1 MQAMDGYNGKRMKL
15 LPRPVRVQILI
26 LLSVAALLGGCSG
39 KDVEHTENSES
50 AGDASSSVR
59 FSEHLIMDGYAYP
72 YGIWASDLD
81 GDGDL
86 DLTSADYTPNND
98 LYWFENDGSG
108 EFNHHFIQKDDPER
122 LERHMVGDINHDN
135 RPDVVIVKNLYGH
148 LLWFQ
153 NPGETKIHDL
163 WRRHVITTELAGAY
177 SVALSDLD
185 ADGDL
190 DVAASSWRMG
200 NQFAWFENPG
210 TVCWPPDGR
219 TQRCYEEGREWT
231 KHLIEANISETRCI
245 RIADVDGDGDE
256 DLLGTA
262 PGAGLV
268 LWYENSGNP
277 KSEPWG
283 RHVIDSP
290 FRPMHGDPIDLDG
303 DGDPDF
309 VLALGMGQSPA
320 RKPGGQVVWYEND
333 TSSGKGAWTR
343 HLILESLPSAF
354 EAVAG
359 DLDGDGDV
367 DVAATAWGDSGQVV
381 WLENP
386 GDPRGRWSHHPLKTS
401 WPMANMLLL
410 ADLDGDQ
417 DLDVAAVAEHGSY
430 EFRWWRNEGSSPA
443 KSD

>member
-1 MQAMDGYNGKRMKL
+1 MQAIDKYNDRELRALSRPIGRRIL
-15 LPRPVRVQILI
+15 L
-26 LLSVAALLGGCSG
+26 LLSVAALLGSCSA
-39 KDVEHTENSES
+39 DEIQRTEDSEAVRDPS
-50 AGDASSSVR
+50 GSVR
-59 FSEHLIMDGYAYP
+59 FSEHLIMDGYEYP

-86 DLTSADYTPNND
+86 DLTSADYTPANN

-108 EFNHHFIQKDDPER
+108 QFDRHFIQKDDPER

-153 NPGETKIHDL
+153 NPGVRENQGL
-163 WRRHVITTELAGAY
+163 WKRHVITTQLAGAY

-210 TVCWPPDGR
+210 TVYSGKP
-219 TQRCYEEGREWT
+219 TQLIYEEGKEWP
-231 KHLIEANISETRCI
+231 KHLIEANLSETRCI
-245 RIADVDGDGDE
+245 RIADVDGDGDA

-268 LWYENSGNP
+268 LWYENSGDP
-277 KSEPWG
+277 KNKPWG

-290 FRPMHGDPIDLDG
+290 FRPNHGDPVDMDG

-333 TSSGKGAWTR
+333 SSSGKGSWTR

-359 DLDGDGDV
+359 DLDGDGDI

-381 WLENP
+381 WLENS
-386 GDPRGRWSHHPLKTS
+386 GDPRGQWFHHPLKTS

-443 KSD
+443 QTE

>member
-1 MQAMDGYNGKRMKL
+1 M
-15 LPRPVRVQILI
+15 
-26 LLSVAALLGGCSG
+26 LSLAAVLGGCSG
-39 KDVEHTENSES
+39 EDVRNT
-50 AGDASSSVR
+50 GDSRATSDKSSSVR
-59 FSEHLIMDGYAYP
+59 FSEHLIMGGYAYP

-81 GDGDL
+81 GDGDP
-86 DLTSADYTPNND
+86 DLTSADYTPHNN

-108 EFNHHFIQKDDPER
+108 QFSRHFIQKDDPER

-153 NPGETKIHDL
+153 NPGGEEIHDL
-163 WRRHVITTELAGAY
+163 WQRHIITTEFAGAY

-210 TVCWPPDGR
+210 TVCVPPGGP
-219 TQRCYEEGREWT
+219 TQLCYEEGQEWP

-245 RIADVDGDGDE
+245 RVADVDGDGDD
-256 DLLGTA
+256 DLFGTA

-268 LWYENSGNP
+268 LWYENSGDP
-277 KSEPWG
+277 KFKPWG
-283 RHVIDSP
+283 RHVIDSR
-290 FRPMHGDPIDLDG
+290 FRPSHGDPVDMDG

-320 RKPGGQVVWYEND
+320 QEPGGQVVWYEND
-333 TSSGKGAWTR
+333 DSSRDGPWPR
-343 HLILESLPSAF
+343 HMSLESLPSAF

-359 DLDGDGDV
+359 DLDGDGDI
-367 DVAATAWGDSGQVV
+367 DVAAAAWGDSGQVV
-381 WLENP
+381 WLENS
-386 GDPRGRWSHHPLKTS
+386 GNPRSQWPHHPLKTS

-430 EFRWWRNEGSSPA
+430 EFRWWRNEGRSPT